1 MNMVA
6 AIRRKA
12 TEAFR
17 GIHISRIFTS
27 SPVQITE
34 KLRKN
39 AFHRVFGSILS
50 PQNITGKNR
59 DTELW
64 AFSEP
69 FSGIFETPIQKPSVL
84 SSMCRIIFP

>member
-17 GIHISRIFTS
+17 DVLISRIFTS

-39 AFHRVFGSILS
+39 AFHLVFGSVLS

-69 FSGIFETPIQKPSVL
+69 FSGFFETPMQKSSVL
-84 SSMCRIIFP
+84 SSTRRIIFP